1 MLFLE
6 PWFWIFAG
14 IALPAYWV
22 CPQRLKVYWLLA
34 ASAVFHYHFAG
45 PAGMLPIIVLACL
58 TYGVGIGALRIP
70 RVSPSAIVVALIVA
84 ALCFYKY
91 SEFLLE
97 NARALAEGLGT
108 VVPAWM
114 MSWSSPAAPLGISFF
129 TFEFLHYLYEVRVRG
144 REPVRNP
151 VHFGIFAIF
160 FPSLAAGPIKRFPD
174 FVPQLAELRNPRLEE
189 AWRGGQRVIRGLF
202 KKICIAD
209 LLVAY
214 IEVLETFPYN
224 ASIVASLAVMQGL
237 RIYYDFSGY
246 TDIAIGLGR
255 MLNLRLPENFNRPYG
270 ADGLREFW
278 RRWHMSLSYWIRDY
292 VYIPLGGNRAHRAAN
307 LLVAMLLCGLWHG
320 ASWNFVAWGLY
331 HGMGLVTETGVQRLW
346 PQLFSDRAPLR
357 LVRWAVCYIFV
368 MYGWLLFFYPIDVVW
383 QMTRAL
389 GHWSVPQ

>member
-97 NARALAEGLGT
+97 NARALAEGLGA

-114 MSWSSPAAPLGISFF
+114 MSWSSTAAPLGISFF

-320 ASWNFVAWGLY
+320 ASWNFVVWGLY